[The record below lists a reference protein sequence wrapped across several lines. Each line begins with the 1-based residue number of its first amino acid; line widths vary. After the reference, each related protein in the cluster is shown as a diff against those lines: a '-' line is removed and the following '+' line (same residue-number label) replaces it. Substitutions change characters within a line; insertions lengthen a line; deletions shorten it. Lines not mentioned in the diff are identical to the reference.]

1 MDSTTAHLG
10 AIDRLRALPFPA
22 RRRTERGV
30 ESGPGFHVA
39 QLEYSDRFG
48 DDDFTLVRD
57 AREEFEAELQVL
69 VQVLTYRWGNP
80 ELMGL
85 DGHLERSAMGE
96 PVREPWCTLSAFVG
110 EVHAWSVDGRWV
122 ALGISR
128 DEPQSPQSVQLVAAI
143 GDEAFV
149 DGGATP

>member
-1 MDSTTAHLG
+1 MDSTTAHLA

-30 ESGPGFHVA
+30 ESGPDFHVA
-39 QLEYSDRFG
+39 ELEYSDRFG

-57 AREEFEAELQVL
+57 EREEFESELQVL
-69 VQVLTYRWGNP
+69 VQVLTYRWGEP
-80 ELMGL
+80 EHRSL
-85 DGHLERSAMGE
+85 DAHLERSAMGE
-96 PVREPWCTLSAFVG
+96 PVPEPLCTLSAFVG

-128 DEPQSPQSVQLVAAI
+128 DEPQPPQRVLLVAAI
-143 GDEAFV
+143 GGEALAAA
-149 DGGATP
+149 G